1 MFGTTWPT
9 PLMDIQAYVY
19 ITAWR
24 RKEECTGGV
33 ETAGHWVLCFIS
45 LCVCVYK
52 TCILCLSVCVYARG
66 CMFILAV
73 SSGLLLCAP
82 VNTCTGLYKRACIG
96 AAFKT
101 KTLGCKG
108 K

>member
-1 MFGTTWPT
+1 MAHLNAIWALPPPHRPASLPEGAMFGTTWPT

-45 LCVCVYK
+45 LCVCV
-52 TCILCLSVCVYARG
+52 CVCVCVY
-66 CMFILAV
+66 V
-73 SSGLLLCAP
+73 
-82 VNTCTGLYKRACIG
+82 
-96 AAFKT
+96 
-101 KTLGCKG
+101 
-108 K
+108 